1 MFFGN
6 YATSLDEKGRVHI
19 PAVLAKQ
26 VGDNEIM
33 MVSDWG
39 QCIAAFPPASF
50 EAMGKRL
57 HELSRDP
64 KLRDRVHRI
73 VSSFFECTIKNGKL
87 LIPQELRSLKK
98 LEKKVSI
105 VGMLEHIEIWNHGD
119 WRNRETERGA
129 SGIRDDLNEL
139 GIL

>member
-6 YATSLDEKGRVHI
+6 YAASLDEKGRVHV

-26 VGDNEIM
+26 VGDNETM
-33 MVSDWG
+33 MVADWG

-50 EAMGKRL
+50 EEMGKRL
-57 HELSRDP
+57 HEQSRS
-64 KLRDRVHRI
+64 KEHRERVHRI

-98 LEKKVSI
+98 LEKKVNI
-105 VGMLEHIEIWNHGD
+105 VGMLEHIEIWNHKD
-119 WRNRETERGA
+119 WGNRESERGA
-129 SGIRDDLNEL
+129 NDIRDDLNEL